1 MPRSPSVLESLL
13 GAALFAALFAGS
25 AACGD
30 LVPTDNGDQGGPA
43 LDLGP
48 PPDFGPPEDLGDVG
62 DQGDPG
68 GPFVTAHVQFVES
81 RPSVGTVT
89 VDASGTEPWIYVDL
103 DRRTEVSPANPLDDD
118 VWDLAFRRFHV
129 ALNGGASGTAG
140 VTAAVVDDRAF
151 DTVEAADATAFV
163 SDATDGDDEDTVPD
177 YVISG
182 GNDPWYAYDVTTHVL
197 TPKPRVFVVRTT
209 DGNLVKVA
217 IERYYDGAGG
227 SGHPTLRY
235 ERIEE

>member
-1 MPRSPSVLESLL
+1 M
-13 GAALFAALFAGS
+13 
-25 AACGD
+25 
-30 LVPTDNGDQGGPA
+30 
-43 LDLGP
+43 
-48 PPDFGPPEDLGDVG
+48 
-62 DQGDPG
+62 
-68 GPFVTAHVQFVES
+68 
-81 RPSVGTVT
+81 
-89 VDASGTEPWIYVDL
+89 
-103 DRRTEVSPANPLDDD
+103 
-118 VWDLAFRRFHV
+118 
-129 ALNGGASGTAG
+129 
-140 VTAAVVDDRAF
+140 TAAVVDDRAF

-235 ERIEE
+235 ERLDE